1 MREQPDQ
8 IDPEPL
14 ESAPSHS
21 TLRPV
26 QLAWKHKGL
35 VSLGVVIGVVMGAL
49 YYVQAKPVYQSGAQ
63 VLVIKKRPEALPM
76 AGNDARTPVVED
88 YLATHQVLIKS
99 PLIVSE
105 AVREGKLGDLESFG
119 GGQDATGK
127 IIEALKITREVREN
141 QPTNILNITC
151 RSPVSADCGVI
162 VNAVIESYHKF
173 LNRTYQNVSDDTARL
188 ITQARDILEN
198 KLSGTEDK
206 YRKFR
211 LDHPIL
217 WKNKEGVSV
226 VQDRLQSIEA
236 KRSGLLVRQSE
247 IEGRIALFKKT
258 IQEKRSREELLAMVA
273 LSTGRLAAEAGKA
286 PTAEDPLTALILQ
299 EQTLQEDYGPDYPQL
314 KSVRKRIALL
324 RGQRDREGRSEDGP
338 TADPVKVHLSLLER
352 EAEDARIGAE
362 GLAKLLKNEQ
372 EEAKKLVNYEN
383 LDDSYRTEISRNQQL
398 FESISKRL
406 TEVNLLK
413 DFGGFECQSISPAV
427 NGWKVAPKP
436 IPIFVVA
443 AFMGLLVGFGMAYLS
458 EISDQSFRTPEEIRR
473 HLGLPLI
480 GHIPFF
486 EPKESAENAGPESP
500 KINPILVAANRS
512 KSREAEAYRVVRT
525 SLFFSSRGGGHKV
538 IQVTS
543 PDVGDGKSTLAANLA
558 VSIAQS
564 GKAVLI
570 IDCDFRRP
578 RIHKLFDVKAT
589 RGLASV
595 ILGEA
600 ELADVIQASAVAGLS
615 VLPCGPIPNNPAE
628 LLTQPR
634 LKELLTHL
642 REKYDFV
649 VIDTPPLLAVTD
661 PSVVAPHVDG
671 IIMTVRISK
680 NGRPHAQRA
689 KEILATLGAN
699 VLGVVVNGIGRNA
712 EGYGYDKYHYGYSY
726 QSYEYAY
733 TNNGDDAAYYT
744 QDGTEGQEVT
754 EDKKGSKEHRSRGF
768 FGRLFNR

>member
-1 MREQPDQ
+1 MTEQSDQ
-8 IDPEPL
+8 NGAEAL
-14 ESAPSHS
+14 ELAPAHS
-21 TLRPV
+21 SLRPV

-35 VSLGVVIGVVMGAL
+35 VSLGVVLGGVLGAL

-76 AGNDARTPVVED
+76 AGNDARLTIVED

-99 PLIVSE
+99 PLIVSD
-105 AVREGKLGDLESFG
+105 AVREGKLHDLESFG
-119 GGQDATGK
+119 GEDPTGK

-151 RSPVSADCGVI
+151 RSPISADCGVI

-258 IQEKRSREELLAMVA
+258 ILEKRSREELLAMVA
-273 LSTGRLAAEAGKA
+273 LSTGRLAAEAGKT

-314 KSVRKRIALL
+314 KSLRKRIALL
-324 RGQRDREGRSEDGP
+324 RGQRDREGRSGDDTP
-338 TADPVKVHLSLLER
+338 ADPVKAHLNLLER

-443 AFMGLLVGFGMAYLS
+443 GFMGLLMGFGLAYLS
-458 EISDQSFRTPEEIRR
+458 EISDQSFRTPDEIRHR
-473 HLGLPLI
+473 LGLPLI

-486 EPKESAENAGPESP
+486 EPKESALGTAGQEGP
-500 KINPILVAANRS
+500 KLNPILVTALRS

-525 SLFFSSRGGGHKV
+525 SLFFSSRSGGHKV

-564 GKAVLI
+564 GKAVLV

-578 RIHKLFDVKAT
+578 RIHKIFDVKAT

-600 ELADVIQASAVAGLS
+600 ELADVIQASAIAGLS

-634 LKELLTHL
+634 LKELLAEL

-649 VIDTPPLLAVTD
+649 LIDTPPLLAVTD

-680 NGRPHAQRA
+680 NGRTHAQRA

-699 VLGVVVNGIGRNA
+699 VLGVVVNGVGRGA

-726 QSYEYAY
+726 KSYEYAY
-733 TNNGDDAAYYT
+733 SNGDEDAYYK
-744 QDGTEGQEVT
+744 QDGTDGQDAT
-754 EDKKGSKEHRSRGF
+754 EDQKSRTGHRSRGF

>member
-1 MREQPDQ
+1 MTVQPDQ
-8 IDPEPL
+8 IGPEPL
-14 ESAPSHS
+14 EPAASHS
-21 TLRPV
+21 TLRPL

-35 VSLGVVIGVVMGAL
+35 VSLGVVIGGVLGAL

-76 AGNDARTPVVED
+76 AGNDSRMPIVED

-105 AVREGKLGDLESFG
+105 AVREGKLGDLESFV

-127 IIEALKITREVREN
+127 IIEALKITREIREN

-151 RSPVSADCGVI
+151 RSPVSADCGII

-173 LNRTYQNVSDDTARL
+173 LKSTYRNVSDDTARL

-198 KLSGTEDK
+198 KLSITDAE

-226 VQDRLQSIEA
+226 VQDRLQGIEV

-247 IEGRIALFKKT
+247 IEGRIALFKKAL
-258 IQEKRSREELLAMVA
+258 QEKRSREELLAMVA
-273 LSTGRLAAEAGKA
+273 LSTGRLAAEAGKM

-324 RGQRDREGRSEDGP
+324 RGQRDREGRSDDGP
-338 TADPVKVHLSLLER
+338 AADPVKAHLSLLER

-383 LDDSYRTEISRNQQL
+383 LDDTYRTEISRNQQL

-413 DFGGFECQSISPAV
+413 DFGGFECQSIAPAV
-427 NGWKVAPKP
+427 NGWKVGPKAV
-436 IPIFVVA
+436 PIFVVA
-443 AFMGLLVGFGMAYLS
+443 AFLGLLLGFGMAYLT

-473 HLGLPLI
+473 RLGLPLI

-486 EPKESAENAGPESP
+486 KPKENAENAGQEGPQL
-500 KINPILVAANRS
+500 NPILVAANRS

-525 SLFFSSRGGGHKV
+525 SLFFSSRSGGHKV

-564 GKAVLI
+564 GKAVVI

-589 RGLASV
+589 QGLASV

-600 ELADVIQASAVAGLS
+600 ELPDVIQASAIAGLS
-615 VLPCGPIPNNPAE
+615 VLPCGPIPDNPAE

-634 LKELLTHL
+634 LKELLAQL

-661 PSVVAPHVDG
+661 PSVVAPLVDG

-680 NGRPHAQRA
+680 NGRTHAQRA
-689 KEILATLGAN
+689 KEIMATLGAN
-699 VLGVVVNGIGRNA
+699 VLGVVVNGVGRDA

-726 QSYEYAY
+726 QSYEYVYA
-733 TNNGDDAAYYT
+733 NGDADAYYRQDDT
-744 QDGTEGQEVT
+744 QGQDAT
-754 EDKKGSKEHRSRGF
+754 EDQKSGTGHKSRGF